1 MWKYPEDI
9 TAPVFTPKEHITS
22 SHASRE
28 LQLPET
34 AVLFYMHS
42 GEEFARREYP
52 SHLLTE
58 KEAGA
63 EAPARS
69 RAYSASTILI
79 ALEFIAPESSNA

>member
-34 AVLFYMHS
+34 AVLF
-42 GEEFARREYP
+42 
-52 SHLLTE
+52 
-58 KEAGA
+58 
-63 EAPARS
+63 
-69 RAYSASTILI
+69 
-79 ALEFIAPESSNA
+79 